1 MDLKAAGYR
10 IIPISI
16 YLLMACLSLS
26 AQQEKRL
33 SFGEQK
39 VFKAS
44 KASSPISIDGVLDE
58 EAWLKTES
66 RSLDYF
72 YRVEKP
78 TDQQHTVFR
87 MLWDEENLYVF
98 FACEDQYITARETK
112 RDGQPYLDDCAE
124 IFLIPAPDSCNMHY
138 GFELNLYKASND
150 FIYINNFYQGERA
163 SVYSYDPDFEVEVTV
178 DGTINDNSDLDKGW
192 TMEMAIPI
200 KLFRGSDR
208 YSKVKTGNQ
217 WGFLAIRQERNEV
230 EGRRRITSTI
240 FPIYDIEKDVHQ
252 PNRFGLLE
260 FVE

>member
-1 MDLKAAGYR
+1 MKSNAGR
-10 IIPISI
+10 SSIVAISLS
-16 YLLMACLSLS
+16 LLMVCLSLS

-33 SFGEQK
+33 SFGEQE

-44 KASSPISIDGVLDE
+44 KANSTITIDGNLNE
-58 EAWLKTES
+58 EDWQRTES
-66 RSLDYF
+66 RTLDYF

-78 TDQQHTVFR
+78 TDRQKTVFR
-87 MLWDEENLYVF
+87 MLWDKENLYVF
-98 FACEDQYITARETK
+98 FACEDLYITARETK
-112 RDGQPYLDDCAE
+112 RDGRPYLDDCAE

-150 FIYINNFYQGERA
+150 FIYINNFYQGKRA

-208 YSKVKTGNQ
+208 YSKVKAGNQ

>member
-1 MDLKAAGYR
+1 MKWNAGGTR
-10 IIPISI
+10 IISIS
-16 YLLMACLSLS
+16 LSLLTAGS
-26 AQQEKRL
+26 SLFAQQEKQL
-33 SFGEQK
+33 SFGEQE

-44 KASSPISIDGVLDE
+44 KANSPITVDGVMNE
-58 EAWLKTES
+58 EAWLRTES

-98 FACEDQYITARETK
+98 FECEDQYITARERN
-112 RDGQPYLDDCAE
+112 RDGRPYLDDCAE

-138 GFELNLYKASND
+138 GFEINLYKASND
-150 FIYINNFYQGERA
+150 FIYVSNFYQGKHA

-178 DGTINDNSDLDKGW
+178 DGTINDNTDLDKGW
-192 TMEMAIPI
+192 TMEMAIPL

-208 YSKVKTGNQ
+208 YSRVKEGNQ

-230 EGRRRITSTI
+230 DGRRRITSTI

-252 PNRFGLLE
+252 ANRFGLLQ